1 MPDKQSVPF
10 LNSQA
15 QRDKYTSRVRIYRA
29 GSAEQREYQ
38 EENSSLKN
46 KTATDVVLHSSKGLQ
61 MFLTNGSP
69 VHVSVG
75 QETSL
80 SKGVEVGFGFYGNWH
95 ETDVSDK
102 W

>member
-1 MPDKQSVPF
+1 M
-10 LNSQA
+10 LNRENIKGRIHLKKKINSYRCCAAFQ
-15 QRDKYTSRVRIYRA
+15 QRFANV
-29 GSAEQREYQ
+29 
-38 EENSSLKN
+38 
-46 KTATDVVLHSSKGLQ
+46 
-61 MFLTNGSP
+61 LTNGSP